1 MKISKDNY
9 FHINVPFQ
17 KRTDLSINGF
27 QYHDTTTTT
36 TTTTKKQETIEFY
49 DYCYH
54 LKNFGFMW
62 EHVPL
67 ERKYEIILSAD
78 EKTLTKKITMG
89 RNTKF
94 KITVDKSRMM
104 HATNH
109 DNVASISSEWVREIP
124 IYFDII
130 KPGQVKYLRNI
141 ET

>member
-1 MKISKDNY
+1 MT
-9 FHINVPFQ
+9 Q
-17 KRTDLSINGF
+17 
-27 QYHDTTTTT
+27 QQQQQQQQQQ
-36 TTTTKKQETIEFY
+36 KQETIEFY